1 MPSETAEVLK
11 LAPLIS
17 QQNKQTCR
25 DNFGAFCEVVRGFDN
40 NWHHNEWA
48 EILQNR
54 AYQVGDDIH
63 YCLPG
68 EKPVDNRW
76 IMLLAPRNHAKSTEF
91 TVSYPMWELGRDKN
105 KRIVICTYSQSQST
119 SFLREITTEF
129 ERNEKYK
136 EVFGSIVPTMPDKWT
151 QHEIIVDRDRTDLKD
166 ASISATSI
174 GGTVLSKRADII
186 ICADILSQDNTRTSD
201 QREKVRQWF
210 WEVLLPVLEPGGR
223 LIVVGTAWNADDL
236 YHQLLGDESFQIRKR
251 YDAIISEER
260 QETMWPSRW
269 SWEELMRLKKSM
281 GSVAFAKA
289 YRNIVLTAEDAVFK
303 VEWLNKAKERGKNR
317 RLIETL
323 DYSRWDLGQ
332 LTIAAGVD
340 LAISQKDGSD
350 FTAMSVIGCTRDGT
364 KIPLY
369 AIRDK
374 LSPAEVRQNI
384 IDIWE
389 RFQPAV
395 IIVENNG
402 YQEAIRRD
410 LADTTSLPIKAY
422 TTGGEKFDA
431 EIGINSMAVEFENGK
446 WIIPYDKDS
455 HSTMTLM
462 DHLIEG
468 LLRFPSGHTE
478 DLVMATW
485 FANNGLRDLLNS
497 TKNATISVGKHGLW

>member
-1 MPSETAEVLK
+1 
-11 LAPLIS
+11 
-17 QQNKQTCR
+17 
-25 DNFGAFCEVVRGFDN
+25 
-40 NWHHNEWA
+40 
-48 EILQNR
+48 
-54 AYQVGDDIH
+54 
-63 YCLPG
+63 
-68 EKPVDNRW
+68 
-76 IMLLAPRNHAKSTEF
+76 
-91 TVSYPMWELGRDKN
+91 
-105 KRIVICTYSQSQST
+105 
-119 SFLREITTEF
+119 
-129 ERNEKYK
+129 
-136 EVFGSIVPTMPDKWT
+136 
-151 QHEIIVDRDRTDLKD
+151 
-166 ASISATSI
+166 
-174 GGTVLSKRADII
+174 
-186 ICADILSQDNTRTSD
+186 
-201 QREKVRQWF
+201 
-210 WEVLLPVLEPGGR
+210 
-223 LIVVGTAWNADDL
+223 
-236 YHQLLGDESFQIRKR
+236 
-251 YDAIISEER
+251 
-260 QETMWPSRW
+260 
-269 SWEELMRLKKSM
+269 MRLKKSM

-289 YRNIVLTAEDAVFK
+289 YRNIVLTAENAVFK